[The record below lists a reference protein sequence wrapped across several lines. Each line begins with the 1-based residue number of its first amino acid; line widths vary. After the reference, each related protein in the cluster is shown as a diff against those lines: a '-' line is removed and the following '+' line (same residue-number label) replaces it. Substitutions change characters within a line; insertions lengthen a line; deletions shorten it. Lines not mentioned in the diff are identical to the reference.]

1 MYSFFHV
8 GPKLPEYF
16 PIYAAGMKMT
26 TSPTGK
32 GVIISGGPNSYSFTA
47 QQKTRILIELSGDS
61 LESLKWTIL
70 DQKLK
75 YGRSGH
81 VALSI
86 PDAVCT
92 DLIKKYK

>member
-16 PIYAAGMKMT
+16 PIYVGMKMT
-26 TSPTGK
+26 TSPTRK
-32 GVIISGGPNSYSFTA
+32 GVIISGGPNSSS
-47 QQKTRILIELSGDS
+47 KSKLLIELSGDS

>member
-1 MYSFFHV
+1 
-8 GPKLPEYF
+8 
-16 PIYAAGMKMT
+16 MT
-26 TSPTGK
+26 TSPTRK
-32 GVIISGGPNSYSFTA
+32 GVIISGGPNSSS
-47 QQKTRILIELSGDS
+47 KSKLLIELSGDS

-75 YGRSGH
+75 FETPQRH

>member
-16 PIYAAGMKMT
+16 PIYVGVKMT
-26 TSPTGK
+26 TSPTRK
-32 GVIISGGPNSYSFTA
+32 GVIISGGPNSSS
-47 QQKTRILIELSGDS
+47 KLLIELSGDS